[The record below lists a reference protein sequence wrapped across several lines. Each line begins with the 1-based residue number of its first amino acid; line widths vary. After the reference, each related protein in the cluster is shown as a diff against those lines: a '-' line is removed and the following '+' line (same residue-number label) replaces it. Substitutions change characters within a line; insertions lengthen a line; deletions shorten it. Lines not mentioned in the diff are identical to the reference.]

1 MRLLLVFA
9 LLVAGTTA
17 PAQQGTQQAA
27 PSITISAQDQA
38 LVDRAARRGK
48 LIYAYDQA
56 AWHGTDDAL
65 AKAPDLG
72 TKIGGWVVDGPP
84 EATEFLFFDQDSIKP
99 HALYVAR
106 FRENKLIDGHVLSD
120 SEDRSISPSRLKLI
134 AALNTARDAARA
146 ARIGNCSDKPFNTVV
161 LPPETP
167 NGPTLVYFLT
177 PQTTNDALPFGGHY
191 LIEIAAD
198 GTAGTPAPFAKSCV
212 ALPAKQP
219 NADALFITHL
229 LTPVPTE
236 IHVFTSLSARLPLFV
251 GTTQNQLLWGVSGA
265 KIVATGKLND
275 KN

>member
-1 MRLLLVFA
+1 MRLLLVLA
-9 LLVAGTTA
+9 LLVASA
-17 PAQQGTQQAA
+17 SALAQRSPPPVA
-27 PSITISAQDQA
+27 ISAEDQA

-56 AWHGTDDAL
+56 AWHGTDDAI

-72 TKIGGWVVDGPP
+72 PKIGGWVVDGPP
-84 EATEFLFFDQDSIKP
+84 EATEFLFFDKDPASP
-99 HALYVAR
+99 HMLYIAR
-106 FRENKLIDGHVLSD
+106 FRDNKLIDGHALSD
-120 SEDRSISPSRLKLI
+120 TDDRTISSSRLKLI

-167 NGPTLVYFLT
+167 GGPTLVYFLT
-177 PQTTNDALPFGGHY
+177 PQATNDAIPMGGHY
-191 LIEIAAD
+191 LIEVATD
-198 GTAGTPAPFAKSCV
+198 GTAGAPVPFAKSCI
-212 ALPAKQP
+212 ALPTNQA
-219 NADALFITHL
+219 NSAAMWITHL

-251 GTTQNQLLWGVSGA
+251 GTTQNQLLWSVNGTE
-265 KIVATGKLND
+265 IVATGKLDD